1 MHEFYFN
8 LLRTKVKISEEL
20 ISAEQGIVSLRK
32 RKKKKEK
39 AKGKR

>member
-32 RKKKKEK
+32 RRKKKEK